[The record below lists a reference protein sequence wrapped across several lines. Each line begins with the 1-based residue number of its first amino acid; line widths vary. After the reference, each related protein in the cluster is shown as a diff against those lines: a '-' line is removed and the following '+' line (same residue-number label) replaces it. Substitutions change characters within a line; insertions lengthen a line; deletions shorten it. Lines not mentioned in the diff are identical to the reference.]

1 MDSAP
6 SKCTDD
12 RSISGLRS
20 CFFVRHCLAPRTD
33 DPPIRGP
40 IGNGKAGEGQSRGAR
55 GGEAPYSDLCAD
67 SRVGTHTAQ
76 LDKTTIGY
84 CICNLYVVVVFQV
97 VFFIFQVSFAHILQR
112 VRPQCT
118 DVSRRSG
125 RRLRWHVLRTHSG
138 AMQRKAESKRAQDA
152 RPRDKSRS
160 CALSIVT
167 YAPDLGAPLPRQCNL
182 APLCTP
188 HPSAILPHARPYG
201 SLTPTAA
208 RSRATRALAPG
219 HIPRGLRGPPS
230 MSPAPGATSLPPP
243 DSLYPPRASPRSG
256 GRARWRLPS
265 ARHLSAPRAKS
276 SAPRAPNQA
285 LLGRLIERS
294 SGA

>member
-1 MDSAP
+1 MFTLLLHA
-6 SKCTDD
+6 
-12 RSISGLRS
+12 RR
-20 CFFVRHCLAPRTD
+20 
-33 DPPIRGP
+33 
-40 IGNGKAGEGQSRGAR
+40 NG
-55 GGEAPYSDLCAD
+55 
-67 SRVGTHTAQ
+67 
-76 LDKTTIGY
+76 
-84 CICNLYVVVVFQV
+84 
-97 VFFIFQVSFAHILQR
+97 FFIFQVSSFIRTHLAEGQTTVHRRQQTVWQTSAVACAAHAQATAAPCREKL
-112 VRPQCT
+112 
-118 DVSRRSG
+118 SRR
-125 RRLRWHVLRTHSG
+125 
-138 AMQRKAESKRAQDA
+138 EQDET
-152 RPRDKSRS
+152 RDKSRS

>member
-1 MDSAP
+1 MAW
-6 SKCTDD
+6 
-12 RSISGLRS
+12 
-20 CFFVRHCLAPRTD
+20 
-33 DPPIRGP
+33 
-40 IGNGKAGEGQSRGAR
+40 RGAQGSGR
-55 GGEAPYSDLCAD
+55 GVGLGSAAAHDASSRLGSLRLQNGEKSLLVEGPC
-67 SRVGTHTAQ
+67 SRFFFTRDETAFSSF
-76 LDKTTIGY
+76 KY
-84 CICNLYVVVVFQV
+84 
-97 VFFIFQVSFAHILQR
+97 QVSFAHILQR